1 MAQNPPA
8 KTQKNPAAPNGTIA
22 FLESLAR
29 DVALVLKSLGGS
41 AHQNVVID
49 CVAAM
54 KRQRGEPVTQD
65 LRTAVVEAFE
75 RYSQWFTRPFGEGSM
90 RWALIAEP
98 A

>member
-1 MAQNPPA
+1 MSQAPA
-8 KTQKNPAAPNGTIA
+8 RQTN

-29 DVALVLKSLGGS
+29 DVAMVLKSLGGS

-49 CVAAM
+49 CVAAL

-65 LRTAVVEAFE
+65 LRQAVVEAFE
-75 RYSQWFTRPFGEGSM
+75 RYSEWFTRPFGDGSM

-98 A
+98 G

>member
-1 MAQNPPA
+1 MNDS
-8 KTQKNPAAPNGTIA
+8 QKKSAAPA
-22 FLESLAR
+22 EKLPFLESLAR

-54 KRQRGEPVTQD
+54 KRNRGEPVGQD
-65 LRTAVVEAFE
+65 LRNAVVEAFE
-75 RYSQWFTRPFGEGSM
+75 RYTQWFTRPFGEGSM
-90 RWALIAEP
+90 RWALVAEF

>member
-1 MAQNPPA
+1 MA
-8 KTQKNPAAPNGTIA
+8 KTQPNPAASPRGPS

-49 CVAAM
+49 CVAAI
-54 KRQRGEPVTQD
+54 KRQRGEAVTQD
-65 LRTAVVEAFE
+65 LRQAVVEAFE
-75 RYSQWFTRPFGEGSM
+75 RYSQWFARPFGEGSM

>member
-1 MAQNPPA
+1 MTNRSTNRQMP
-8 KTQKNPAAPNGTIA
+8 
-22 FLESLAR
+22 FLEALAR

-49 CVAAM
+49 CVAAL
-54 KRQRGEPVTQD
+54 KRQRGEAVTQD
-65 LRTAVVEAFE
+65 LRQAIVEAFE
-75 RYSQWFTRPFGEGSM
+75 RHSQWFARPFGEGSM

>member
-1 MAQNPPA
+1 MADTQTKPQIAQSAPA
-8 KTQKNPAAPNGTIA
+8 RLSL
-22 FLESLAR
+22 LESLAR

-54 KRQRGEPVTQD
+54 KRNRGEAVNTD
-65 LRTAVVEAFE
+65 LRNAVVEAFE

-90 RWALIAEP
+90 RWALVAEP

>member
-1 MAQNPPA
+1 MADTQTNPHRP
-8 KTQKNPAAPNGTIA
+8 QAAPTRLS

-29 DVALVLKSLGGS
+29 DVAEVLKSLGGS

-49 CVAAM
+49 CVTAM
-54 KRQRGEPVTQD
+54 KRNRGEPVTND
-65 LRTAVVEAFE
+65 LRNAVVEAFE

-90 RWALIAEP
+90 RWALVAEP

>member
-1 MAQNPPA
+1 MSAAPA
-8 KTQKNPAAPNGTIA
+8 KSPG

-49 CVAAM
+49 CVAAL

-65 LRTAVVEAFE
+65 LRQAVVEAFE
-75 RYSQWFTRPFGEGSM
+75 RYSEWFTRPFGDGSM
-90 RWALIAEP
+90 RWALVAEP
-98 A
+98 G

>member
-1 MAQNPPA
+1 MSQS
-8 KTQKNPAAPNGTIA
+8 QKNSAAPNEKLS

-29 DVALVLKSLGGS
+29 DVAMVLKSLGGS

-54 KRQRGEPVTQD
+54 KRNRGETVAPD
-65 LRTAVVEAFE
+65 LRNAVVEAFE

>member
-1 MAQNPPA
+1 MA
-8 KTQKNPAAPNGTIA
+8 KTQTETPGQNALT

-29 DVALVLKSLGGS
+29 DVALVLKRLGGS

-49 CVAAM
+49 CVTAM
-54 KRQRGEPVTQD
+54 KRTRGEPVSHD
-65 LRTAVVEAFE
+65 LRAAVVEAFE

-98 A
+98 G

>member
-1 MAQNPPA
+1 M
-8 KTQKNPAAPNGTIA
+8 TDSQKKSAASAEKLP

-54 KRQRGEPVTQD
+54 KRSRGEPVGQD
-65 LRTAVVEAFE
+65 LRNAVVEAFE

-90 RWALIAEP
+90 RWALVAEP